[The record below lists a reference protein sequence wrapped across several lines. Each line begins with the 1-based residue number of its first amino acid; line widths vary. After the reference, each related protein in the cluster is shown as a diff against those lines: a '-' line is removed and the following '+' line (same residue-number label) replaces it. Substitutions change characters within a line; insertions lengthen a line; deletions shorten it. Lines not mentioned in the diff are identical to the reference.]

1 MTMKT
6 FFFALMLAAL
16 STFSTARAQSTNPLC
31 DLCGITE
38 DNIDFW
44 RAIDPSGDGSLS
56 TLDLVLFTKM
66 HQALGQ
72 PTIIT
77 EDDINDAV
85 SNGVDLNG
93 DGVFD
98 GKDWLIRNAL
108 VDYMYLTG
116 EDYAYFSLLIDC
128 LRAVILGTCP

>member
-1 MTMKT
+1 MTMKN
-6 FFFALMLAAL
+6 FIFVLMLSGIPMVSSLHVQA
-16 STFSTARAQSTNPLC
+16 TNPLC

-38 DNIDFW
+38 DNVEWW
-44 RAIDPSGDGSLS
+44 RAIDPSGDGKLS

-77 EDDINDAV
+77 RADIDAAV
-85 SNGVDLNG
+85 SNGIDLNG

-108 VDYMYLTG
+108 VDYMDLVG
-116 EDYAYFSLLIDC
+116 QDYAYFSLLIDC